1 MRNYAMI
8 SSLFY
13 QVIMSPL
20 MSSLLAKAEYNI
32 EVDSTYNE
40 NIDLPYLLNIT
51 AFDYTVMRWIAV
63 AQIHSNIKDSEFYAN
78 AFKAVFKQCEQ
89 IHKEFGVGKTLKG
102 IVMDWSYTKRSG
114 LQTVIG
120 KELCDKLIVGC
131 RVHYGRSY
139 QHVADKVSNSLQWE
153 YRQLSCSAFG
163 KIASCSYTCVKRK
176 VNCHETV

>member
-1 MRNYAMI
+1 
-8 SSLFY
+8 
-13 QVIMSPL
+13 MSPL

-32 EVDSTYNE
+32 DLDSTYNE

-51 AFDYTVMRWIAV
+51 AFDYTVMQWIAV
-63 AQIHSNIKDSEFYAN
+63 ARIHSNIKDSEFYAS

-120 KELCDKLIVGC
+120 K
-131 RVHYGRSY
+131 R
-139 QHVADKVSNSLQWE
+139 AM
-153 YRQLSCSAFG
+153 
-163 KIASCSYTCVKRK
+163 
-176 VNCHETV
+176 